1 MTKMRGL
8 GNPMQLLQQ
17 IQRLQEEMVK
27 TKEALAQE
35 TLTVTAGGGAITIVI
50 SGDQR
55 VQSIAID
62 PALLSSGD
70 VEMLQDLLVAAINQA
85 IERSQTHAAER
96 LNALTGQ
103 LGLGGLLGP

>member
-1 MTKMRGL
+1 MAKARMP

-50 SGDQR
+50 TGDQR
-55 VQSIAID
+55 VRSITID
-62 PALLSSGD
+62 PALLSAGD
-70 VEMLQDLLVAAINQA
+70 LEMLQDLLVAAINQA
-85 IERSQTHAAER
+85 IERSQTYAAER
-96 LNALTGQ
+96 LNALAGE
-103 LGLGGLLGP
+103 LGISGLL

>member
-1 MTKMRGL
+1 MTKTRGL

-17 IQRLQEEMVK
+17 IQRLQEEMAK

-85 IERSQTHAAER
+85 IERSQAYAAER
-96 LNALTGQ
+96 LNALAGQ
-103 LGLGGLLGP
+103 LGLSGLLGA

>member
-1 MTKMRGL
+1 MMTKTRGL

-35 TLTVTAGGGAITIVI
+35 TLTTAGGGAITIVI

-85 IERSQTHAAER
+85 IERSQAYAAER
-96 LNALTGQ
+96 LNALAGQ
-103 LGLGGLLGP
+103 LGLSGLLGA